1 MAGIEIN
8 QSQSR
13 LQRGFARKQKKLS
26 LRIDMTPMVDL
37 GFLLI
42 TFFIFTSSMNEPKA
56 MDLLM
61 PESDGPETPVAKSGA
76 FTVLIDKDA
85 GIYYYEG
92 LPDDNNTTIKKS
104 SLSGIRKELIRKKQE
119 VISNYKPD
127 RACEEKAVAN
137 QTAVDDCRQ
146 KNLTVLIK
154 PTKDA
159 SYQAI
164 VAMLDEM
171 TINKIARYALAE
183 PGARD
188 LELLQLAR

>member
-61 PESDGPETPVAKSGA
+61 PESDGPDTPVAKSGA

-92 LPDDNNTTIKKS
+92 LPDDNNTTIKKFS
-104 SLSGIRKELIRKKQE
+104 FGD
-119 VISNYKPD
+119 P
-127 RACEEKAVAN
+127 
-137 QTAVDDCRQ
+137 
-146 KNLTVLIK
+146 
-154 PTKDA
+154 
-159 SYQAI
+159 
-164 VAMLDEM
+164 
-171 TINKIARYALAE
+171 
-183 PGARD
+183 
-188 LELLQLAR
+188 